1 MKRPRHSLLLALA
14 TILTVAILAPSSFAQ
29 EQTAHLGYAYPAG
42 IPRGESLEVTIGGQY
57 LDEMS
62 QIIISG
68 EGVEATFV
76 SHFKPLSPQE
86 ENRARRNN
94 QEVQAE
100 VREQIQSGATPEE
113 RRTLFEEIVAQKEFD
128 LEAIDKYTAQQAR
141 DRDPKIQLNPAIEE
155 TIVLNVTCTSDAV
168 YGMRELRLLTNKG
181 LSNPIAFHVGAFPEH
196 YETEPNG
203 NDPDEVELASPF
215 IINGQIMPGDVDRFS
230 FNASTGQRLVIET
243 SARELIPYLA
253 DAVPGWFQAVVA
265 LYDSQGNEVAYVDDY
280 HFQPDPVI
288 FYTVPTSGE
297 YTIEIRDSIYRG
309 REDFVYRITIGQTP
323 FVTSIFPLGG
333 NFNQPTPVRVGGG
346 NLNSYS
352 MTITPEQKQWGI
364 FPLVVQRNEMTSAEA
379 MFAVDT
385 LPEIFEA
392 EPNSVKE
399 QSQEITPG
407 LIINGLISQPGDRDV
422 FRFTGKEGD
431 EIIAEVLARRLHSP
445 LDSMLMLTSA
455 SGELIASNDDFENRA
470 EGMLTHHADSYI
482 SVTLPSDGIYLLT
495 LSDAQY
501 NGGGVYAYRLRIT
514 PPRPEFELRVIPS
527 SLSIRAAG
535 GTPLTVFAL
544 RKDGY
549 TGPINVRLKDPPPG
563 YELYGGVIQE
573 GAESARMTLN
583 LAGNASVEATAI
595 QLEGYVAGNE
605 EVLARPVV
613 PADDVMQAF
622 LWRHLCPAQELA
634 VAPTGNTRT
643 WSIKLP
649 EESLEPA
656 QMEVDGI
663 AVSFKFK
670 PEGGPFQLQDGSFS
684 QNALGILNR
693 IQTSLD
699 DPPPG
704 IEFVGKQVTSDSLV
718 IRVRATEEA
727 EAGTRGNLV
736 INASLKAATGNS
748 KTPLG
753 AFPAVPFEIV
763 VP

>member
-1 MKRPRHSLLLALA
+1 MKRSHYTFLLALA
-14 TILTVAILAPSSFAQ
+14 ATMIVGALVSTSFAQ
-29 EQTAHLGYAYPAG
+29 EQTAHLGYAYPGG
-42 IPRGESLEVTIGGQY
+42 IPRGGSLEVTIGGQY
-57 LDEMS
+57 LEDTTE
-62 QIIISG
+62 ILISG

-76 SHFKPLSPQE
+76 SHFRPLNGQE
-86 ENRARRNN
+86 FNRARRSL
-94 QEVQAE
+94 QECQAE
-100 VREQIQSGATPEE
+100 VRERVQSGATQEE
-113 RRTLFEEIVAQKEFD
+113 KRLLLEEIAEEKEFD
-128 LEAIDKYTAQQAR
+128 IEILDKYVAQNAR

-155 TIVLNVTCTSDAV
+155 LVVLEITCGPNAV
-168 YGMRELRLLTNKG
+168 HGMRELRLLTNKG

-196 YETEPNG
+196 YENEPNG
-203 NDPDEVELASPF
+203 DKPDEVELPSPF
-215 IINGQIMPGDVDRFS
+215 IINGQIMPGDVDRFQ
-230 FNASTGQRLVIET
+230 FNASAGQRLVIET

-253 DAVPGWFQAVVA
+253 DAVPGWFQAIVA
-265 LYDSQGNEVAYVDDY
+265 IYDSQGAEVAYVDDY
-280 HFQPDPVI
+280 QFHPDPVL
-288 FYTVPTSGE
+288 FYTVPRNGE
-297 YTIEIRDSIYRG
+297 YTVEIRDSIYRG

-333 NFNQPTPVRVGGG
+333 NLNQPTPVRVGGG

-352 MTITPEQKQWGI
+352 MTIAPEQKRWGI
-364 FPLVVQRNEMTSAEA
+364 FPLIVQRNEMTSAEA

-385 LPEIFEA
+385 LPEIFET
-392 EPNSVKE
+392 EPNSIPA
-399 QSQEITPG
+399 QSQEISPG

-445 LDSMLMLTSA
+445 LDSMLMLTTA

-470 EGMLTHHADSYI
+470 EGMLTHHADSYL

-535 GTPLTVFAL
+535 GTPITVFAL

-549 TGPINVRLKDPPPG
+549 TGPVNVRLKNPPPG

-583 LAGNASVEATAI
+583 LAGNASLDSTSI
-595 QLEGYVAGNE
+595 QLEGYIAGDSTI
-605 EVLARPVV
+605 LPRPVV

-622 LWRHLCPAQELA
+622 LWRHLCPAQVLA
-634 VAPTGNTRT
+634 VAPTGSTRA
-643 WSIKLP
+643 WSIKIS
-649 EESLEPA
+649 EDALEPA
-656 QMEVDGI
+656 QMEVNGL

-670 PEGGPFQLQDGSFS
+670 PTGGQFQLQDGEFS
-684 QNALGILNR
+684 KNAIGILNR
-693 IQTSLD
+693 IQASLD

-727 EAGTRGNLV
+727 EAGMRGNLV

-748 KTPLG
+748 RTPLG
-753 AFPAVPFEIV
+753 AFPAVPFEV
-763 VP
+763 VAP